1 MAKTS
6 GPRTQLLDPA
16 LGYQIFE
23 AIFRRAEPKISTKAP
38 PLAGYPRKEV
48 GQRLVQRIVE
58 LAVYPCV
65 QAAAANHARGMDPIK
80 STTGLLEFGGLR
92 FHDDQVFVT
101 TTIWLRNV
109 ADFCAQW
116 LRVLGYLAGSKHNAI
131 TKRATLL
138 AGVGLDDV
146 AADGSDARFAE
157 FCNSGPLSPLGS
169 ASHLVVEYAQRFIS
183 TKPEWISYVRQPM
196 LALLRANP
204 PRGHDLLR
212 FLGRHFAAA
221 ASYFRYSVSHPL
233 TCLLARDMA
242 YHAVATDLNRRGA
255 LEAIVITNSHF
266 HVQPLWM
273 RALPERQFKVHM
285 LWCSQNTIPFVF
297 KSEGIRSHVPQ
308 YRHMMVDEH
317 WVWTAG
323 YANHLIA
330 LGITSEIHVVG
341 PILWHLPEVQPTK
354 AHTPSITIFDVT
366 PVKETFAHQIGLP
379 RNYYSTNNMIAFLEQ
394 ATLACERV
402 AARIDQPVSV
412 FLKHKRRHGDIHD
425 PRYIAFVDSLVA
437 AKKIQLLSPQ
447 ANLYSLIAR
456 SSAIVVT
463 PFSSPAYVANSLK
476 VPAIYLDATDSIEPT
491 HDPAPFVS
499 FSSDTNELTEK
510 LHHALRE
517 HSQEGVHA

>member
-1 MAKTS
+1 MPNTT
-6 GPRTQLLDPA
+6 GPRTQPLDPA

-23 AIFRRAEPKISTKAP
+23 VILHRAEHQISTMAP

-48 GQRLVQRIVE
+48 GRRLVQRIVE

-80 STTGLLEFGGLR
+80 STTRLLEFGGLR
-92 FHDDQVFVT
+92 FANDQIFVT
-101 TTIWLRNV
+101 ATTWLRNV

-116 LRVLGYLAGSKHNAI
+116 LRVLGYLAGSNHNAI

-146 AADGSDARFAE
+146 VADGSDTRFAG
-157 FCNSGPLSPLGS
+157 FCKCGPLSPLGS
-169 ASHLVVEYAQRFIS
+169 ASHLVVEYARRLTS

-204 PRGHDLLR
+204 PRGRDLLR
-212 FLGRHFAAA
+212 FLGRHIATA
-221 ASYFRYSVSHPL
+221 ASYFRYSLSHPL

-297 KSEGIRSHVPQ
+297 KSEGVRSHVPQ

-317 WVWTAG
+317 WVWTTG
-323 YANHLIA
+323 YANHLLT
-330 LGITSEIHVVG
+330 LGITAEIHVVG
-341 PILWHLPEVQPTK
+341 PILWHLPEVQPTTVQ
-354 AHTPSITIFDVT
+354 TPSITIFDVT

-379 RNYYSTNNMIAFLEQ
+379 RNYYSTSNMIAFLEQ

-402 AARIDQPVSV
+402 AARIDHPVSV

-437 AKKIQLLSPQ
+437 AGKIQLLSPQ
-447 ANLYSLIAR
+447 TNLYSLISR
-456 SSAIVVT
+456 SFAIVVT
-463 PFSSPAYVANSLK
+463 PFSSPAYVANSLE
-476 VPAIYLDATDSIEPT
+476 VPAIYFDTTDSIEPT

-499 FSSDTNELTEK
+499 FSSDANELAEK
-510 LHHALRE
+510 LHHALKE
-517 HSQEGVHA
+517 NLQEGAHA